1 MFFHLQQQLV
11 ENGRMLNP
19 SPYSCISLN
28 QKLDACIL
36 WSPHAIILFRD
47 SDGGQKKIKIII
59 YYI

>member
-36 WSPHAIILFRD
+36 WSPQAIILFRA
-47 SDGGQKKIKIII
+47 SDGGQKKLK
-59 YYI
+59 